1 MFDAAGWLIATF
13 YSWTHNYAIAIGL
26 VAVVIMM
33 LVFPL
38 TMKSTKGMLEMQRLQ
53 PEMRRLQTQYRGDRQ
68 KLNEEMMKLYQEHK
82 VNPLASCLPLLV
94 QMPIFFIMFQVL
106 HGLTRRAADGTFDP
120 KYISQDSEL
129 YESLSG
135 STEMLAF
142 GLDLALRPADVVRD
156 DPAKGLIYVLL
167 VVLLGGLYFVQ
178 QRMVASRTT
187 SATMSPTQQKVMQYL
202 PVFFAVFQLFFPVG
216 LVIYYLTQT
225 VVRIAQQAYITRR
238 FYHGD
243 HSLGRQA
250 QAAGAEARELAKSD
264 GGGTGLFSQLRQ
276 EAGGGTSGKGSAA
289 KGSAA
294 STGKTTKKEPAA
306 RPTPPSKRVTPPK
319 STTNS
324 RTSTAPKGRPT
335 PPNRPKPSGS
345 RPQKPQKPGRP

>member
-1 MFDAAGWLIATF
+1 
-13 YSWTHNYAIAIGL
+13 
-26 VAVVIMM
+26 
-33 LVFPL
+33 
-38 TMKSTKGMLEMQRLQ
+38 
-53 PEMRRLQTQYRGDRQ
+53 
-68 KLNEEMMKLYQEHK
+68 
-82 VNPLASCLPLLV
+82 LASCLPLLV

-106 HGLTRRAADGTFDP
+106 HGLTRRAEDGTFDP

-129 YESLSG
+129 YQSLSG
-135 STEMLAF
+135 ATEMLAF

-156 DPAKGLIYVLL
+156 DPLKGLIYVLL
-167 VVLLGGLYFVQ
+167 VVLLAGLYFVQ

-250 QAAGAEARELAKSD
+250 QAAGAEARELAKAD
-264 GGGTGLFSQLRQ
+264 GGGTGLMAQLRQ
-276 EAGGGTSGKGSAA
+276 ETGGGKPAKTSGKG
-289 KGSAA
+289 
-294 STGKTTKKEPAA
+294 TKKEPAA

-319 STTNS
+319 ATPNS

-345 RPQKPQKPGRP
+345 RPQKPQKPGKP